1 MQYPHQVKI
10 AAALAAADVG
20 GNSVG
25 AEGLS
30 ATMADNPYL
39 PGSYDDAGD
48 EQAILWGDLF
58 IDMRHLQRMAQA
70 AA

>member
-10 AAALAAADVG
+10 AAAHAADVDVD
-20 GNSVG
+20 SVG

-30 ATMADNPYL
+30 ATITGNPCSL
-39 PGSYDDAGD
+39 GIRDDAED
-48 EQAILWGDLF
+48 DQAILWGDLF